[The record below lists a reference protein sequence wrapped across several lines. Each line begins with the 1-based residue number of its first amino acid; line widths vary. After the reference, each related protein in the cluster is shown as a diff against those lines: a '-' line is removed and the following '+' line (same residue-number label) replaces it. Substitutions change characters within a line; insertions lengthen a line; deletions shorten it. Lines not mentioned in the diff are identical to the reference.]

1 MVYDP
6 RFQLASARPALE
18 AAELAAQRNDKL
30 REFVDAQRQ
39 MMMDQMASQQDQS
52 NQQDA
57 LLQLIQRGRADN
69 AQPQTAQGVVQSNAQ
84 GVPQQNAQVQSAQLP
99 EASQNVLN
107 QFTANVLNN
116 IAPPQNNMWV
126 GVSDQLAK
134 QIADGKVSE
143 SDLKGINSSNFMRY
157 MANQG
162 IMPGQ
167 LQDVNRIELTE
178 DYLKPFVDEWSKQEF
193 GYVNQDETKK
203 VLADLQEKFGGMDF
217 NNKSLSAS
225 DVGGLVTHAVTG
237 AVDLGTSAADITTG
251 VLGRERSALA
261 KALDEGSDT
270 AKKVGLSDWQYNA
283 DKYVDTLM
291 DRGDYA
297 KLASFL
303 AVNPTV
309 ALGKIAEFGGS
320 GFGVGAL
327 IKGGA
332 KVLGKSALKA
342 GAKAAAVDKV
352 TKAIGGS
359 TANAS
364 LVSGIQGGG
373 SIAQAGYEANNDEA
387 LTDTQR
393 GNVVKGAL
401 ISGGIGA
408 VVPTTVEKTIAGA
421 LGGNLGKASSTYVDD
436 TVRKGLKSVLN
447 GSGDIAG
454 TKAPVNALQTG
465 LRFGKETAKGS
476 ISEAIEEAGQSYT
489 EGYYSAINQA
499 DREYRDKLN
508 EALSNGKITPDEY
521 QDALENR
528 SNVAWWQQKEAEAIN
543 SGIEQALAGGFMGG
557 ILGGYTKAMT
567 TPLQVSAENREIR
580 NKWSDLGNLQQE
592 VNRVTA
598 NGSLVDAYAN
608 VAKYKPDVTASQVSD
623 YLQKAGKA
631 QQLFDDLVNPKNKG
645 PLDLTKVSEYTKT
658 VSDLLEGMREQH
670 TQGEATRQA
679 EAAKA
684 RAEAKAAEEQANA
697 PEEGSFEE
705 AYAGLDDDQKKF
717 YDILNSKISSLQTT
731 FAMNLGEGGY
741 NDLLKTVQ
749 KQITTDKFHGLDPL
763 LQERLRQ
770 DLDAQVGAVNNIKAD
785 NAIKQK
791 FEKDVAN
798 LKSIIGGSII
808 SKWETEYKS
817 KYKGNDMLNAQY
829 AEIKKRLRDIEGQ
842 LAMRLRKS
850 DGKPEPALPFV
861 DVYKGDKDLRNS
873 IDSLDLNIKAY
884 AKSIQN
890 LLDGEKASQK
900 QAEADAQQAEK
911 EKQAQAKATEKHKQE
926 RDALQSEFDM
936 LNLEESIDSNRA
948 KSLRAKI
955 ETAHR
960 NKVIDL
966 DEYAKYKEQIDAK
979 DKSKNSTDNNNDQ
992 TAEDLEAARRK
1003 VEVAK
1008 LNNRGDGPLQDIKS
1022 VRDAKD
1028 FVDRL
1033 FVNQKIPRTEYYVL
1047 AVEINSLIARNDRSI
1062 SNIKETEQKAKA
1074 FDNIIN
1080 NADIVE
1086 EDGTVHKAENK
1097 EVAQSGT
1104 KPSQT
1109 KGSTATSKAERETA
1123 EANNGQRTEETEKGK
1138 TGTEETAQS
1147 SSLEDYV
1154 NKLKEENVRFET
1166 DLADALKQFK
1176 SKNAQSG
1183 VRAELNLSESI
1194 FTNDEAY
1201 KKVKDL
1207 LDQIK
1212 NPDVAA
1218 RLADPKVNLNT
1229 NLNGPFKGLV
1239 TKGFNNVD
1247 NSDLVVMLR
1256 AANVLVKNHEAQQK
1270 IEQTVKA
1277 KEQTAKGRGK
1287 NKNTNSGQ
1295 MELNLSR
1302 VWADATVKASEIS
1315 AGLKARLITEGTQS
1329 ALKFLQGK
1337 YAHDPRMS
1345 RIIKKLLEMPDV
1357 HVEFDPD
1364 LVGTNIGGRYNP
1376 RTDSIT
1382 LNPES
1387 HQMDIDLVHE
1397 LVHAYTAWAFAN
1409 KSKLGAR
1416 GENIANRIIDTYN
1429 YIKSQPDFASRYE
1442 LSSVD
1447 EFVAEFLANPVFRS
1461 EINQLLPAKVQG
1473 NTIIVKVKEIL
1484 RKIGEFLGL
1493 KNPMDVE
1500 ALIDGVGSIMRT
1512 KNHFDN
1518 ATQPRNV
1525 FNRETK
1531 TDIYDHLDFAED
1543 LGMNRMGNRII
1554 GSAFRDPVTGLWN
1567 VTYFAEDGT
1576 LMQHKNV
1583 DDSDLLQIIADNKLT
1598 IKHRNKNSGSTATFD
1613 DKINRIHM
1621 INPTMAKFLVNI
1633 ANRGPNFDKVA
1644 NFIADTTMSW
1654 VVQTQNRE
1662 AYITFAQ
1669 RLANEKWKNDPRM
1682 VRDLE
1687 RDVMT
1692 IKSKYRTETTQDG
1705 LQGVHSAYQYRQD
1718 MKNLLKKYGMSQ
1730 RFGSEAMYYLMAQHI
1745 KNTKAQNHPGE
1756 RLASF
1761 DDYYEKGRTDDDFG
1775 DKWYAQR
1782 TDAEKAFIA
1791 DIRDLQI
1798 KRNNRLLDLE
1808 YEAGILTEE
1817 QYNKWRNEFYVPL
1830 KSEGTDIN
1838 TFKRFGRKGRYT
1850 AAQDPWVRYEAEE
1863 EARIRNI
1870 ENNSIAR
1877 EFADYVTEYNLH
1889 EIASINR
1896 QTAVPIDRSTDFK
1909 YMSDAFVNGH
1919 NISFWKNGQRYS
1931 ITITD
1936 EHLRNVMKRS
1946 YDQQRRLF
1954 SGDAPVARAFRT
1966 FAAATRFIS
1975 LMRTTLNVSFVPG
1988 QFARD
1993 LTSSVFNAQA
2003 AFNTDRK
2010 MPVIDNNEALKLS
2023 MRIPRDAII
2032 NLAKI
2037 GGHKAHLTKDPFYK
2051 LFKQLGG
2058 GINLA
2063 ARFDM
2068 ESVQDRLQAQGT
2080 GSSLKARLSQGLKT
2094 TNEAAMSFSHTADEA
2109 VRFSAWKNFLEL
2121 KAGKKFNTVQELEQF
2136 LVANKDLSEIA
2147 VMGSKNITGNFE
2159 TKGGNVVFRGLWSF
2173 FNASMVGAR
2182 MAGHAMNPAYG
2193 THGIKV
2199 AMGVMALAAL
2209 ATSSMMDEW
2218 GDDDDER
2225 SKVERIRAT
2234 RDGICAGESCMQ
2246 IPHELRWAVNFGRA
2260 FTLMNENEKYTEA
2273 DAVNDVIY
2281 GLAQGMNP
2289 LSFGDFDTDTTG
2301 ALVQGLIPTLAQP
2314 VLQDLMNQNSFGSSI
2329 RPDRVYDTD
2338 GKLINNPMDWQKTT
2352 MNVNQMYNDAA
2363 AFMYQ
2368 NLGVD
2373 VSPSTMNHYVNFLLG
2388 GTAAMFNATV
2398 KNANENGG
2406 NYPEAFVKAMFRGF
2420 DAKYNDF
2427 AIRTDY
2433 EKKLQEM
2440 TNATRMGA
2448 GGVTLGE
2455 NSGAG
2460 AAYLRAAAIK
2470 SQVDKEI
2477 KKLGEQVASYKDILA
2492 AERQARNQ
2500 EPPDFELLE
2509 RLGKTKQFLNEQ
2521 RNRIYARGLL
2531 ALEEIENDR

>member
-39 MMMDQMASQQDQS
+39 MMMDQMASQQDRS

-69 AQPQTAQGVVQSNAQ
+69 AQPQTAQGVVQPNAQ

-327 IKGGA
+327 IKSGA

-364 LVSGIQGGG
+364 LVSGFQGGG
-373 SIAQAGYEANNDEA
+373 SIAQAGYEANNDEV

-543 SGIEQALAGGFMGG
+543 SGIKQAISGGFMGG

-705 AYAGLDDDQKKF
+705 AYA
-717 YDILNSKISSLQTT
+717 N
-731 FAMNLGEGGY
+731 
-741 NDLLKTVQ
+741 
-749 KQITTDKFHGLDPL
+749 
-763 LQERLRQ
+763 
-770 DLDAQVGAVNNIKAD
+770 
-785 NAIKQK
+785 
-791 FEKDVAN
+791 
-798 LKSIIGGSII
+798 
-808 SKWETEYKS
+808 
-817 KYKGNDMLNAQY
+817 
-829 AEIKKRLRDIEGQ
+829 
-842 LAMRLRKS
+842 LRKS
-850 DGKPEPALPFV
+850 KNGTTDFDSL
-861 DVYKGDKDLRNS
+861 LNS
-873 IDSLDLNIKAY
+873 INNLATIYSLGRDEQKYNDAVNAIYKKLQQNKFTELDPVLQSRIFSAFQTQTSNIDYLIADTKIVQ
-884 AKSIQN
+884 KFKDDISKLSNEVRDSIQN
-890 LLDGEKASQK
+890 KYEEIYKNNDIYKASYDDIMGTITDINDQIAARNTGGK
-900 QAEADAQQAEK
+900 ADDPDLWGGFTTLFRGDDQLRVDLVNLDSRIKAFSNTLNNVYKKRKTEAKKAEEDQHAAEK
-911 EKQAQAKATEKHKQE
+911 EKQAQARATEKHKQE

-955 ETAHR
+955 ETAYR

-966 DEYAKYKEQIDAK
+966 DEYAKYKEQIADK

-992 TAEDLEAARRK
+992 TANDLEAARRV
-1003 VEVAK
+1003 VEIAER
-1008 LNNRGDGPLQDIKS
+1008 NNRGDGLLRDAAS
-1022 VRDAKD
+1022 VRKAKE
-1028 FVDRL
+1028 FVERSYA
-1033 FVNQKIPRTEYYVL
+1033 NQKIPQTEYDVL
-1047 AVEINSLIARNDRSI
+1047 ADRVARLIARNDRSVA
-1062 SNIKETEQKAKA
+1062 NAKETEQKAKA

-1104 KPSQT
+1104 KPSQE
-1109 KGSTATSKAERETA
+1109 KGSTTTSKAGRETA
-1123 EANNGQRTEETEKGK
+1123 EKNNGQRTEETEEGQS
-1138 TGTEETAQS
+1138 GTEETAQLTP
-1147 SSLEDYV
+1147 LEKFVSEIDNTVINDLVSKVYSI
-1154 NKLKEENVRFET
+1154 KPMET
-1166 DLADALKQFK
+1166 EDGEQKPRPLSELMFSDESVYDKVKKHLDAIK
-1176 SKNAQSG
+1176 SKNETFAAQ
-1183 VRAELNLSESI
+1183 
-1194 FTNDEAY
+1194 
-1201 KKVKDL
+1201 
-1207 LDQIK
+1207 
-1212 NPDVAA
+1212 
-1218 RLADPKVNLNT
+1218 LADPTVNIDSNIGELYNRLSSSDVELETSEKVIL
-1229 NLNGPFKGLV
+1229 
-1239 TKGFNNVD
+1239 
-1247 NSDLVVMLR
+1247 LR
-1256 AANVLVKNHEAQQK
+1256 AFNVLARNTENQKK
-1270 IEQTVKA
+1270 IEQAAKA
-1277 KEQTAKGRGK
+1277 KEQTTKGRGN
-1287 NKNTNSGQ
+1287 NKNANNGQ

-1329 ALKFLQGK
+1329 ALKFLQDK

-1364 LVGTNIGGRYNP
+1364 LVGTNIGGQYNP
-1376 RTDSIT
+1376 RTDSIS

-1775 DKWYAQR
+1775 DKWYAKR

-1870 ENNSIAR
+1870 ENNSVAR

-2003 AFNTDRK
+2003 AFNTDHK

-2080 GSSLKARLSQGLKT
+2080 GSSLKARLSQGLKM

-2147 VMGSKNITGNFE
+2147 IMGSKNITGNFE

-2427 AIRTDY
+2427 AIHTDY

-2455 NSGAG
+2455 KSGAG

-2509 RLGKTKQFLNEQ
+2509 RIGKTKQFLNEQ

>member
-6 RFQLASARPALE
+6 RFQLASARPALD

-39 MMMDQMASQQDQS
+39 MMMEQMASQQDQS

-57 LLQLIQRGRADN
+57 LLQLIQRGQVNN
-69 AQPQTAQGVVQSNAQ
+69 AQPQAAQTAVPPNAQ
-84 GVPQQNAQVQSAQLP
+84 GGTQPNAQVQSAQLP

-116 IAPPQNNMWV
+116 ITPPQNNMWV

-193 GYVNQDETKK
+193 GYVNEDETKK

-225 DVGGLVTHAVTG
+225 DVGGLVTHAATG
-237 AVDLGTSAADITTG
+237 LVDLGTSAADITTG

-261 KALDEGSDT
+261 KALDEGTDIT
-270 AKKVGLSDWQYNA
+270 KKVGLSDWQYNA

-297 KLASFL
+297 KLAEFL

-320 GFGVGAL
+320 GFGIGAL

-332 KVLGKSALKA
+332 KLLGKSALKV
-342 GAKAAAVDKV
+342 GAKAAVVDKV
-352 TKAIGGS
+352 TKAIGS
-359 TANAS
+359 EVTNAT

-465 LRFGKETAKGS
+465 LRFAKKTAEGA

-489 EGYYSAINQA
+489 EGYYSAINKA

-508 EALSNGKITPDEY
+508 DALSNGKITPDEY

-528 SNVAWWQQKEAEAIN
+528 SDVAWWQQKEAEAIN
-543 SGIEQALAGGFMGG
+543 SGIEQALSGGFMGA
-557 ILGGYTKAMT
+557 ILGGYTQAMT
-567 TPLQVSAENREIR
+567 TPLQVSAENQEIR

-679 EAAKA
+679 EADKA
-684 RAEAKAAEEQANA
+684 RAEAQAAEEQANA
-697 PEEGSFEE
+697 SEEKTFEK
-705 AYAGLDDDQKKF
+705 AYAGLDKDQKKF

-741 NDLLKTVQ
+741 NSLLRTIQ
-749 KQITTDKFHGLDPL
+749 KQITTDKFHGLDSK
-763 LQERLRQ
+763 LQEQLRQ
-770 DLDAQVGAVNNIKAD
+770 DLDAQIGAVNNIKAD

-798 LKSIIGGSII
+798 LRSIIGDSII
-808 SKWETEYKS
+808 SKWIAEYKS
-817 KYKGNDMLNAQY
+817 KYKGNDVLDAWH
-829 AEIKKRLRDIEGQ
+829 AEIKKRLRDIEEQ

-850 DGKPEPALPFV
+850 DGKPELDLPFV

-873 IDSLDLNIKAY
+873 IDSLDLDLKAY
-884 AKSIQN
+884 ANEITN
-890 LLDGEKASQK
+890 LLENEKVAK
-900 QAEADAQQAEK
+900 DKAEADAKQAEK
-911 EKQAQAKATEKHKQE
+911 EKQAQAKATEDKVK
-926 RDALQSEFDM
+926 A
-936 LNLEESIDSNRA
+936 IDDF
-948 KSLRAKI
+948 K
-955 ETAHR
+955 T
-960 NKVIDL
+960 DL
-966 DEYAKYKEQIDAK
+966 LK
-979 DKSKNSTDNNNDQ
+979 
-992 TAEDLEAARRK
+992 AE
-1003 VEVAK
+1003 
-1008 LNNRGDGPLQDIKS
+1008 NG
-1022 VRDAKD
+1022 
-1028 FVDRL
+1028 
-1033 FVNQKIPRTEYYVL
+1033 
-1047 AVEINSLIARNDRSI
+1047 RSI
-1062 SNIKETEQKAKA
+1062 SVKTLESKLDKLLADKHIDFDTWKDYNAQIDVYRPSKASEQDSKSTDVAAREEYHDRAVKLLEKGRDKTIAGEFNKTSRDVYNDIKDGKISEDKGYELLDRLAVVYDERLGKSASDKETEQKAKA

-1104 KPSQT
+1104 KPSQE
-1109 KGSTATSKAERETA
+1109 KGSSTTSKAGRENTA
-1123 EANNGQRTEETEKGK
+1123 EKNNGQRTEETEKGH
-1138 TGTEETAQS
+1138 TGRAESTQYN
-1147 SSLEDYV
+1147 SLEEYV
-1154 NKLKEENVRFET
+1154 SKLKEKNNRFVA
-1166 DLADALKQFK
+1166 DLSNALKQFK
-1176 SKNAQSG
+1176 PINVQNG
-1183 VRAELNLSESI
+1183 VQTDFKLSEGM
-1194 FTNDEAY
+1194 FTNDNAY
-1201 KKVKDL
+1201 NQIKAL

-1212 NPDVAA
+1212 NPDIAA
-1218 RLADPKVNLNT
+1218 RFADPDVNKDTYLNT
-1229 NLNGPFKGLV
+1229 PFLGLSN
-1239 TKGFNNVD
+1239 KGFNNVN
-1247 NSDLVVMLR
+1247 NSDLVIMLR
-1256 AANVLVKNHEAQQK
+1256 AANVLVKNHENQKK
-1270 IEQTVKA
+1270 IEQAAKA
-1277 KEQTAKGRGK
+1277 KENATNGRSK
-1287 NKNTNSGQ
+1287 NKNANSGQ

-1302 VWADATVKASEIS
+1302 VWADAAVKASELS
-1315 AGLKARLITEGTQS
+1315 AGLKARLITEGTKS
-1329 ALKFLQGK
+1329 ALKFLQDK

-1364 LVGTNIGGRYNP
+1364 LVGTNIGGQYNP

-1387 HQMDIDLVHE
+1387 HQTDIDLVHE
-1397 LVHAYTAWAFAN
+1397 LVHAYTSWAFAN

-1461 EINQLLPAKVQG
+1461 EINHLLPAKVQG

-1936 EHLRNVMKRS
+1936 EHLRDVMKRS

-1954 SGDAPVARAFRT
+1954 SGDAPIARAFRT

-2068 ESVQDRLQAQGT
+2068 ESVQDRLQAQGA
-2080 GSSLKARLSQGLKT
+2080 GSSLKARLSQGLKM

-2136 LVANKDLSEIA
+2136 LVANMDLSEIA
-2147 VMGSKNITGNFE
+2147 IMGSKNITGNFE
-2159 TKGGNVVFRGLWSF
+2159 TKGGNVMLRGLWSF

-2199 AMGVMALAAL
+2199 AMGVMALSAL

-2234 RDGICAGESCMQ
+2234 RDGICAGDTCMQ

-2329 RPDRVYDTD
+2329 RPDKVYDTD

-2455 NSGAG
+2455 KSGAG

-2492 AERQARNQ
+2492 AERQAWNQ

-2509 RLGKTKQFLNEQ
+2509 RIGKTKQFLTEQ

>member
-6 RFQLASARPALE
+6 RFQLASARPALD

-39 MMMDQMASQQDQS
+39 MMMEQMASQQDQS

-57 LLQLIQRGRADN
+57 LLQLIQRGQVNN
-69 AQPQTAQGVVQSNAQ
+69 AQPQAAQTAVQPNAQ
-84 GVPQQNAQVQSAQLP
+84 GGTQPNAQVQSAQLP

-116 IAPPQNNMWV
+116 ITPPQNNMWV

-237 AVDLGTSAADITTG
+237 AVDLGTSASDITTG

-320 GFGVGAL
+320 GFGIGAL

-332 KVLGKSALKA
+332 KMLGKGALKA
-342 GAKAAAVDKV
+342 GAKASAVDKV

-421 LGGNLGKASSTYVDD
+421 LGGNLGKASTGYVDD

-476 ISEAIEEAGQSYT
+476 VSEAIEEAGQSYT
-489 EGYYSAINQA
+489 EGYYSAINRA

-508 EALSNGKITPDEY
+508 DALSNGKITPDEY

-543 SGIEQALAGGFMGG
+543 SGIEQTLAGGFLGG

-567 TPLQVSAENREIR
+567 TPLQVSAENKEIR

-658 VSDLLEGMREQH
+658 VSDLLDGMREQH

-679 EAAKA
+679 EADKA
-684 RAEAKAAEEQANA
+684 RAEAQAAEEQANA

-705 AYAGLDDDQKKF
+705 AYA
-717 YDILNSKISSLQTT
+717 N
-731 FAMNLGEGGY
+731 
-741 NDLLKTVQ
+741 
-749 KQITTDKFHGLDPL
+749 
-763 LQERLRQ
+763 
-770 DLDAQVGAVNNIKAD
+770 
-785 NAIKQK
+785 
-791 FEKDVAN
+791 
-798 LKSIIGGSII
+798 
-808 SKWETEYKS
+808 
-817 KYKGNDMLNAQY
+817 
-829 AEIKKRLRDIEGQ
+829 
-842 LAMRLRKS
+842 LRKS
-850 DGKPEPALPFV
+850 KNGTTDFDSL
-861 DVYKGDKDLRNS
+861 LNS
-873 IDSLDLNIKAY
+873 INNLATIYSLGRGEQNYNNAVNSIFKKLQQNKFTELDPVLQSRIFSALQTQTSNIDYLIADTKIVQ
-884 AKSIQN
+884 KFKDDISNLSNEVRDSIQN
-890 LLDGEKASQK
+890 KYEEIYKNNDIYKASYNDIMGTITDINDQIAARPTGGK
-900 QAEADAQQAEK
+900 ADDPDLWGGFTTLFRGDDQLRVDLVNLDSKIKAFSNTLKNVFEKRKTEAKNAEAEQRAAEK
-911 EKQAQAKATEKHKQE
+911 EEQTRAEAIEKRNKA
-926 RDALQSEFDM
+926 RDQLESDFV
-936 LNLEESIDSNRA
+936 LEETFSSDLQQPNVKQLTTKLKEA
-948 KSLRAKI
+948 VA
-955 ETAHR
+955 
-960 NKVIDL
+960 NKVITL
-966 DEYAKYKEQIDAK
+966 DELNGYADRLNALRPA
-979 DKSKNSTDNNNDQ
+979 KNSEQDTN
-992 TAEDLEAARRK
+992 TAKREKKEAEYERAVNLLEEGRDTIIAGELNK
-1003 VEVAK
+1003 TAK
-1008 LNNRGDGPLQDIKS
+1008 NVYNSYVSGEISTTKGQELL
-1022 VRDAKD
+1022 
-1028 FVDRL
+1028 DRL
-1033 FVNQKIPRTEYYVL
+1033 IAEYLKRTGKS
-1047 AVEINSLIARNDRSI
+1047 A
-1062 SNIKETEQKAKA
+1062 NIKETEQKAKA

-1104 KPSQT
+1104 KPSQE
-1109 KGSTATSKAERETA
+1109 KGSATTSKAERGTA
-1123 EANNGQRTEETEKGK
+1123 KANNGQRTEETEEGQ
-1138 TGTEETAQS
+1138 TGTEETTQLTP
-1147 SSLEDYV
+1147 LEKFVSGIDDNIINELVKLV
-1154 NKLKEENVRFET
+1154 NAVKPTQTKNGTQVAKPLSKLMFSTET
-1166 DLADALKQFK
+1166 DYNRVKELLNVIK
-1176 SKNAQSG
+1176 SKNEKYAAQ
-1183 VRAELNLSESI
+1183 
-1194 FTNDEAY
+1194 
-1201 KKVKDL
+1201 
-1207 LDQIK
+1207 
-1212 NPDVAA
+1212 
-1218 RLADPKVNLNT
+1218 LADPTVNTDSSIDQL
-1229 NLNGPFKGLV
+1229 FKGLSSTDATLDV
-1239 TKGFNNVD
+1239 SNKII
-1247 NSDLVVMLR
+1247 LLR
-1256 AANVLVKNHEAQQK
+1256 AFNVLARNTENQKK
-1270 IEQTVKA
+1270 IEQAAKA
-1277 KEQTAKGRGK
+1277 KEQATKGSGK
-1287 NKNTNSGQ
+1287 KKNANSGQ

-1302 VWADATVKASEIS
+1302 VWADATVKASELS

-1329 ALKFLQGK
+1329 ALKFLQDK

-1364 LVGTNIGGRYNP
+1364 LVGTNIGGQYNP

-1387 HQMDIDLVHE
+1387 HQTDIDLVHE
-1397 LVHAYTAWAFAN
+1397 LVHAYTSWAFAN

-1416 GENIANRIIDTYN
+1416 GENIANRIIDTFN

-1936 EHLRNVMKRS
+1936 EHLRDVMKRS

-1954 SGDAPVARAFRT
+1954 SGDAPIARAFRT

-2068 ESVQDRLQAQGT
+2068 ESVQDRLQAQGA
-2080 GSSLKARLSQGLKT
+2080 GSSLKARLSQGLKM

-2136 LVANKDLSEIA
+2136 LVANMDLSEIA
-2147 VMGSKNITGNFE
+2147 IMGSKNITGNFE
-2159 TKGGNVVFRGLWSF
+2159 TKGGNVMLRGLWSF

-2199 AMGVMALAAL
+2199 AMGVMALSAL

-2234 RDGICAGESCMQ
+2234 RDGICAGDTCMQ

-2329 RPDRVYDTD
+2329 RPDKVYDTD

-2455 NSGAG
+2455 KSGAG

-2492 AERQARNQ
+2492 AERQAWNQ

-2509 RLGKTKQFLNEQ
+2509 RIGKTKQFLTEQ

>member
-39 MMMDQMASQQDQS
+39 MMMEQMASQQDQPT
-52 NQQDA
+52 QQDA
-57 LLQLIQRGRADN
+57 LLQLIQQGRAGN
-69 AQPQTAQGVVQSNAQ
+69 AQPQTAQGVA
-84 GVPQQNAQVQSAQLP
+84 QQNAQVQPNAQVQSVQLP

-116 IAPPQNNMWV
+116 ITPPQNNMWV
-126 GVSDQLAK
+126 GVSDELAK
-134 QIADGKVSE
+134 RIAGGKVSE

-225 DVGGLVTHAVTG
+225 DIGGLVTHAVTG
-237 AVDLGTSAADITTG
+237 AVDLGTSALDITTG

-261 KALDEGSDT
+261 KAIDEGSDT

-320 GFGVGAL
+320 GLGVGAL

-332 KVLGKSALKA
+332 KLLGKGALKA

-373 SIAQAGYEANNDEA
+373 SIAQAGYEANKDEA

-421 LGGNLGKASSTYVDD
+421 LGGNLGKASASYVDD

-489 EGYYSAINQA
+489 EGYYSAINKA

-508 EALSNGKITPDEY
+508 DALSNGKITPDEY

-543 SGIEQALAGGFMGG
+543 SGIEQALSGGFMGG

-567 TPLQVSAENREIR
+567 TPLQVSAENQEIR

-598 NGSLVDAYAN
+598 SGSLVDAYAN

-679 EAAKA
+679 EADKA
-684 RAEAKAAEEQANA
+684 RAEAQAAEEQANA
-697 PEEGSFEE
+697 PEEGTFE
-705 AYAGLDDDQKKF
+705 ADYAKLNDKQKPVFDRILLSIRNLPVLYNMGRNDGKEVYDKAVANIAKDLTRSTTAEFGENLYTHLIKEF
-717 YDILNSKISSLQTT
+717 YRIRGDVDRVI
-731 FAMNLGEGGY
+731 
-741 NDLLKTVQ
+741 
-749 KQITTDKFHGLDPL
+749 
-763 LQERLRQ
+763 
-770 DLDAQVGAVNNIKAD
+770 AD
-785 NAIKQK
+785 TEIKQQ
-791 FEKDVAN
+791 FEKDIADLTNLVRDKIQNKYKAGDN
-798 LKSIIGGSII
+798 KELDLRYTSIQNAINKLKSLLGARDFGGEPDIIDPGFR
-808 SKWETEYKS
+808 ERY
-817 KYKGNDMLNAQY
+817 
-829 AEIKKRLRDIEGQ
+829 
-842 LAMRLRKS
+842 
-850 DGKPEPALPFV
+850 DGDP
-861 DVYKGDKDLRNS
+861 DLRNRIES
-873 IDSLDLNIKAY
+873 VQAQVKEYLNSLDEIEAGRKA
-884 AKSIQN
+884 N
-890 LLDGEKASQK
+890 QK
-900 QAEADAQQAEK
+900 QAEADAKQAEK
-911 EKQAQAKATEKHKQE
+911 EKQAQAKAIEDKVKAINDFKKDLLIAQ
-926 RDALQSEFDM
+926 QSGRKVNFKSLESSADKLFKDGHIEFD
-936 LNLEESIDSNRA
+936 
-948 KSLRAKI
+948 
-955 ETAHR
+955 
-960 NKVIDL
+960 
-966 DEYAKYKEQIDAK
+966 EYKLY
-979 DKSKNSTDNNNDQ
+979 NDQ
-992 TAEDLEAARRK
+992 INELRPAETVKDNATSDVAANEAFYERAINLLESGLDQGYTGKFAKVRAALYNDTERGA
-1003 VEVAK
+1003 VSEAK
-1008 LNNRGDGPLQDIKS
+1008 GAELLQ
-1022 VRDAKD
+1022 R
-1028 FVDRL
+1028 
-1033 FVNQKIPRTEYYVL
+1033 
-1047 AVEINSLIARNDRSI
+1047 LIAEENKRTGKSANA
-1062 SNIKETEQKAKA
+1062 KETEQKAQA

-1104 KPSQT
+1104 KPSQE
-1109 KGSTATSKAERETA
+1109 KGSATTSKVERGTTA
-1123 EANNGQRTEETEKGK
+1123 EKNNGQRPEETEKGQ
-1138 TGTEETAQS
+1138 TGTEETAQYTP
-1147 SSLEDYV
+1147 LEKFVSEIDDKIINELVQYVTAVKPMKTENGKQEPKPLSELMFSTEPV
-1154 NKLKEENVRFET
+1154 NKRVKELFDVIN
-1166 DLADALKQFK
+1166 
-1176 SKNAQSG
+1176 SKNEKFAAQ
-1183 VRAELNLSESI
+1183 
-1194 FTNDEAY
+1194 
-1201 KKVKDL
+1201 
-1207 LDQIK
+1207 
-1212 NPDVAA
+1212 
-1218 RLADPKVNLNT
+1218 LADPTVNIDS
-1229 NLNGPFKGLV
+1229 NLDSLFKSLSSRDV
-1239 TKGFNNVD
+1239 TLDISNKII
-1247 NSDLVVMLR
+1247 LLR
-1256 AANVLVKNHEAQQK
+1256 AFNVLARNTENQKK
-1270 IEQTVKA
+1270 IEQAIKA
-1277 KEQTAKGRGK
+1277 KEQTAKGIGK
-1287 NKNTNSGQ
+1287 NKNANSGQ
-1295 MELNLSR
+1295 MDLFMSR

-1329 ALKFLQGK
+1329 ALKFLQDK

-1364 LVGTNIGGRYNP
+1364 LVGTNIGGQYNP

-1397 LVHAYTAWAFAN
+1397 LVHAYTSWAFAN

-1705 LQGVHSAYQYRQD
+1705 LQGAHSAYQYRQD

-1775 DKWYAQR
+1775 DKWYAKR

-1870 ENNSIAR
+1870 ENNSVAR

-1954 SGDAPVARAFRT
+1954 SGDAPTARAFRT
-1966 FAAATRFIS
+1966 FASATRFIS

-2003 AFNTDRK
+2003 AFNTDHK

-2037 GGHKAHLTKDPFYK
+2037 GGHKTHLAKDPFYK

-2068 ESVQDRLQAQGT
+2068 ESVQDRLQAQGA
-2080 GSSLKARLSQGLKT
+2080 GSSLKARLSQGLKK

-2147 VMGSKNITGNFE
+2147 IMGSKNITGNFE
-2159 TKGGNVVFRGLWSF
+2159 TKGGNVMLRGLWSF

-2199 AMGVMALAAL
+2199 AMGVMALSAL

-2234 RDGICAGESCMQ
+2234 RDGICAGDTCMQ

-2273 DAVNDVIY
+2273 NAVNDVIY

-2329 RPDRVYDTD
+2329 RPDKVYDTD

-2388 GTAAMFNATV
+2388 GTSAMFNATV

-2455 NSGAG
+2455 KSGAG

-2492 AERQARNQ
+2492 VERQARNQ

-2509 RLGKTKQFLNEQ
+2509 RIGKTKQFLTEQ